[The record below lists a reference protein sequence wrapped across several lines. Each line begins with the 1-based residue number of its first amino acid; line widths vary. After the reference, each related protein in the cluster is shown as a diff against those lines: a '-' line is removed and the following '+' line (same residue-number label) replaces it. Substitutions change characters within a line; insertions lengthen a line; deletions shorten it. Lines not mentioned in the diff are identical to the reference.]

1 MKTINV
7 VAAIIYRNDEEFLIA
22 RKKPGISLAGLWE
35 FPGGKIEAN
44 EDALTAL
51 TREIK
56 EELNISIFNI
66 NPFINYT
73 FQGEQM
79 ILEMQTFKCFS
90 TENISRLTDHDRVE
104 WIKARDINHYPLAPA
119 DLVIAEE
126 LKK

>member
-1 MKTINV
+1 MKTIHV

-56 EELNISIFNI
+56 EELNISIYNI
-66 NPFINYT
+66 TPFINYT
-73 FQGEQM
+73 YQGVQI

-90 TENISRLTDHDRVE
+90 TENISRLTDHDCIE
-104 WIKARDINHYPLAPA
+104 WVKAHDLNHYPLAPA
-119 DLVIAEE
+119 DLIIAEE
-126 LKK
+126 LMR